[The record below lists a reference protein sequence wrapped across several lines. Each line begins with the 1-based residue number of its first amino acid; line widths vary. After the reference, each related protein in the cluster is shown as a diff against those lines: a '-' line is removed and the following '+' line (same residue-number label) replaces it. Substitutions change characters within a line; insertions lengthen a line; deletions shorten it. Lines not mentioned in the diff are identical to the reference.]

1 MKKKMTI
8 LMVASLFFG
17 NASSLLLATENV
29 FADEQVGNQANDV
42 EEQNSLSV
50 SNNDEQVVQDT
61 VIAIPSEKVQVDDNK
76 EPAKSSRAAQ
86 DYVSIPDAVLL
97 KAIKSALSLE
107 FVDQLTEEQLTRLNV
122 LSIQSAD
129 GYNGL
134 KDLTGLEYG
143 VNLTKMDISGQPN
156 LTTLMPVAN
165 LKQLTTL
172 NVTDSGIAS
181 LDGVSQLTQLEKLQL
196 SGNHITD
203 WSGLSELTN
212 LKEFTYDSYNWV
224 PGSNYTVIEDITP
237 FLNLKSLISLD
248 LSNNAISDLSPLDG
262 NNQLVTINLDNNL
275 VTNITPLT
283 TMTALNFLSVNNN
296 NLNNI
301 DDLATLS
308 GVSEIRANQNHIYDL
323 NKIKTMF
330 ETMPMSATTS
340 SLQLNNQTITLPT
353 VTVVEGQTVS
363 SQNPTKDINNQSM
376 AITTISDSGTSED
389 NQSVIWQNIT
399 TDKNLTYQV
408 SYTSTNEQGVPL
420 DYSATIT
427 QPVKIVAAGQ
437 TIVNVHDSTLY
448 TGDNWSAQDNFDNA
462 IDKEG
467 KPVDFEKIEVT
478 GTVDTSKAGTYPVN
492 YSYDGVEATATITV
506 KDKQTTVNVHDSTL
520 YTGDDW
526 SAQDNFDNAIDKE
539 GKPVDFEKIEVTG
552 TVDTSKAGTYPVN
565 YSYDGVE
572 ATATI
577 TVKDKQTTVNVH
589 DSTLYTGD
597 DWSAQDNFDNATDK
611 EGKPVDFEK
620 VEVMGTVDTSKAG
633 TYPVN
638 YSYDGIEATAMI
650 TVKERENLRAKDV
663 LINYVDQD
671 GKIVHEAQKVSGNI
685 GEKYDFT
692 SSKYQLTI
700 EGYSLTKVP
709 TNVTGTFS
717 EKEQVVTFVYKKI
730 MSNQPSIPPI
740 NMDKEN
746 PNSSSKLKQNENVS
760 VLPKTGEYQSNS
772 LWLIGGILMI
782 SGIYVFVR
790 RWRKS

>member
-107 FVDQLTEEQLTRLNV
+107 FVDQLTEEQLTRLNI
-122 LSIQSAD
+122 LSIQSVD

-143 VNLTKMDISGQPN
+143 VNLTKMNISGQPN

-203 WSGLSELTN
+203 WSALSELTN

-275 VTNITPLT
+275 VTNLTPLT

-330 ETMPMSATTS
+330 ETMPMSADTS
-340 SLQLNNQTITLPT
+340 ALQLNNQTITLPSI
-353 VTVVEGQTVS
+353 TVVEGQTVS
-363 SQNPTKDINNQSM
+363 SQNPTKDINNQAM

-420 DYSATIT
+420 NYSATIT

-462 IDKEG
+462 TDKEG

-478 GTVDTSKAGTYPVN
+478 GTVDTSKVGTYPVN

-572 ATATI
+572 ATA
-577 TVKDKQTTVNVH
+577 
-589 DSTLYTGD
+589 
-597 DWSAQDNFDNATDK
+597 
-611 EGKPVDFEK
+611 
-620 VEVMGTVDTSKAG
+620 
-633 TYPVN
+633 
-638 YSYDGIEATAMI
+638 MI

-671 GKIVHEAQKVSGNI
+671 GKIIHEAQKVSGNI

-746 PNSSSKLKQNENVS
+746 PNSSSKLKQNENAS